1 VLANKLAHELVLE
14 PTSEEDVEADL
25 VENEPWRLTS
35 TAALNG
41 YRLIVQAKLGL
52 WLGWRRCL
60 STGLA

>member
-1 VLANKLAHELVLE
+1 MLANKLAHELVLE

-41 YRLIVQAKLGL
+41 YRLIVQAKLRNGD
-52 WLGWRRCL
+52 
-60 STGLA
+60 A